1 MSEPPDTKNG
11 ERIAKV
17 IARAGVASRREAERW
32 IETGRVT
39 LDGKVVTSPALNVA
53 PDANIQINGQ
63 PLPARETVRLWRYHK
78 PRGRLT
84 THADPEGRPTI
95 FADLPDDL
103 RHAKTIGRLDMNS
116 EGLLLLT
123 NDGDVARRL
132 ELPATGWLRQYRV
145 RVHGRIEPEELKKLA
160 EGVIIDGTRFRPARA
175 ELEVQKGSNAWLTIS
190 LREGKNREVRR
201 LMEHLGH
208 TVTRLIR
215 TSYGPFQLGNLP
227 RGQVQE
233 IPARVLR
240 DQLPRA

>member
-1 MSEPPDTKNG
+1 MSEPQDTKNG

-32 IETGRVT
+32 IKTGRVT

-53 PDANIQINGQ
+53 PDADIQIDGQ

-78 PRGRLT
+78 PRSRLT

-95 FADLPDDL
+95 FADLPDGL

-175 ELEVQKGSNAWLTIS
+175 ELEVQKGSNAWLTMS

-208 TVTRLIR
+208 IVTRLIR